1 MQSFNTFTCLAHFL
15 KTLLE
20 VALHQNE
27 GAHQEKENVAPRGL
41 RDPVQEPTKLKC
53 PVDSADQVGRAL
65 GTGQNEAGGS
75 RAPGWAAGACQGEEI
90 GALFSL
96 DTPRTK
102 LMAGAELCQSKLI
115 RRPHLSILRSGKPP
129 QLHMCR
135 KTPGGSKREQPH
147 AKIGAVKPPTASV
160 LEMHLVKKVEY
171 TCRKGS

>member
-1 MQSFNTFTCLAHFL
+1 MRVHIKRKRTWYPRVLETQYKNPPSWSAQLILPIRWGGHWVQVRMRQ
-15 KTLLE
+15 E
-20 VALHQNE
+20 VAGPL
-27 GAHQEKENVAPRGL
+27 
-41 RDPVQEPTKLKC
+41 
-53 PVDSADQVGRAL
+53 
-65 GTGQNEAGGS
+65 
-75 RAPGWAAGACQGEEI
+75 GWAAGACQGEEI

-115 RRPHLSILRSGKPP
+115 RQPHLSILRSGKPP

-160 LEMHLVKKVEY
+160 LEMHLVKKVVHTY
-171 TCRKGS
+171 WKGS